1 MKPTL
6 LILAAGLGTRYGG
19 LKQIDPIGPNGEII
33 IDYSI
38 YDAIN
43 AGFGKLVFVIRRYFE
58 SAFKEKIGSKFDNLM
73 ETAYAY
79 QELDACVDGFE
90 LPAPM
95 LPAHQ
100 TQVQVPKDRDK
111 PWGTGHAIL
120 VARDVI
126 HEPFAVINAD
136 DHYGSSS
143 FQIMARFLASPAC
156 AGVNLSPR
164 KRGDLSCATQHQLT
178 DEDRFS
184 PNEMYSPEIRSQ
196 LVLGNDYAM
205 VGYTLRDT
213 LSECGPVC
221 RGVCQCDEQ
230 MFLRTIAERRKVEN
244 TATGVRYFEDNGT
257 ERFLTGNE
265 IVSMNLWG
273 FQPSIFHH
281 LKVRFRRFLEKR
293 SDERNS
299 ELFIPTVV
307 DELVEKEKATV
318 KVLRTNDKWFG
329 VTYRRDAA
337 TAARCI
343 RQLIDQ
349 GLYPEKLWEQS

>member
-19 LKQIDPIGPNGEII
+19 LKQIDPVGPNSEII
-33 IDYSI
+33 IDYAI

-43 AGFGKLVFVIRRYFE
+43 AGFGKLVFVIRHYFE
-58 SAFKEKIGSKFDNLM
+58 SAFKEKIGNKFDNLV

-79 QELDACVDGFE
+79 QEVDTCLGDFE
-90 LPAPM
+90 P
-95 LPAHQ
+95 
-100 TQVQVPKDRDK
+100 PKDRDK

-120 VARDVI
+120 VAGDVI
-126 HEPFAVINAD
+126 HGPFAVINAD
-136 DHYGSSS
+136 DYYGPSS
-143 FQIMARFLASPAC
+143 FKIMARFL
-156 AGVNLSPR
+156 G
-164 KRGDLSCATQHQLT
+164 KKDLS
-178 DEDRFS
+178 
-184 PNEMYSPEIRSQ
+184 
-196 LVLGNDYAM
+196 GNDYAM

-213 LSECGPVC
+213 LGEYGPVC

-230 MFLRTIAERRKVEN
+230 MFLRRVTECRNIES
-244 TATGVRYFEDNGT
+244 TATGARYFEDDGT
-257 ERFLTGNE
+257 ERFLSGNE
-265 IVSMNLWG
+265 IVSRNLWG

-281 LKVRFRRFLEKR
+281 LKVHFQRFLKER
-293 SDERNS
+293 SDEKNS

-318 KVLRTNDKWFG
+318 KVLRTNDKCFG

-337 TAARCI
+337 KAARCI